1 MPESTTNERLNK
13 KYIQNQILSIKGEVL
28 STRRFLK
35 TIVNAT
41 NVSEKIDARDMYAT
55 FGGLVPRVGGGERL
69 QSPIGIFRV

>member
-41 NVSEKIDARDMYAT
+41 NVSEKIDAYLTCHA
-55 FGGLVPRVGGGERL
+55 LSIAV
-69 QSPIGIFRV
+69 